1 MKKSSFIIILI
12 ILLTQSCAATIRSRQ
27 ALYHADTLFDNRKYN
42 EAIKSYSEVTTRYP
56 KSYAAEEAQYLIA
69 YTLVYYDNPDADY
82 ARALIEFNRFI
93 RLYPSDNKIREA
105 RNWVNVLHMLNHT
118 INENKTLQ
126 SSCSGDNSSKELKII
141 VTCPQ

>member
-27 ALYHADTLFDNRKYN
+27 ALYDADTLFDNRKYN
-42 EAIKSYSEVTTRYP
+42 EAIKAYTEVTTRYP
-56 KSYAAEEAQYLIA
+56 KSFAAEQAQYLIA
-69 YTLVYYDNPDADY
+69 YTLVYYDNPNADY

-93 RLYPSDNKIREA
+93 QLYPSDNKIREA
-105 RNWVNVLHMLNHT
+105 RNWVNVLHRLNHSM
-118 INENKTLQ
+118 NENETLQ
-126 SSCSGDNSSKELKII
+126 SKCGGDNSSKELKII